1 MNRYG
6 ARGEKIIYTE
16 PFVSNN
22 RDFTLCQYEEDYWVY
37 ALGDSYTEVAFES
50 KEEAIKHIESLIY
63 IDDVPDYFTVGSE
76 WWVSVLLNRKPIITK
91 AEIFDITTIFC
102 ENYLGLQVTYTFGSE
117 YRKFYNI
124 DFERVC
130 EGYWAKDRKTPIVE
144 LSDFF
149 KSNPEDF
156 IVP

>member
-6 ARGEKIIYTE
+6 ARGEKIIYTSS
-16 PFVSNN
+16 FVSNN
-22 RDFTLCQYEEDYWVY
+22 RDFTLCKYEEDYWGY

-63 IDDVPDYFTVGSE
+63 IDDVPDYFTVSSE
-76 WWVSVLLNRKPIITK
+76 WWVSVLLNHKPIITK

-124 DFERVC
+124 DYEIISESWHTKDNKVC
-130 EGYWAKDRKTPIVE
+130 VVE

-149 KSNPEDF
+149 KSKPEDF